1 MPNNKRQFNIAD
13 VILIA
18 LIILLVVFVYEA
30 LGGDVDFLSNLSAK
44 SRNADPMDGVFSGL
58 DSLGQGIGNLFSG
71 FTR

>member
-18 LIILLVVFVYEA
+18 LIILLVVFVYDA

-44 SRNADPMDGVFSGL
+44 SRNTDPMDGVFSGL